1 MSKKYDIYMKDGTA
15 RIYPRGEIAECGDL
29 PDGKPLRVMEE
40 ADDWY
45 DWCVENSDGCMD
57 YDVVRVFRLR
67 LSIDAAF
74 ARDLEKKA
82 QEVMDRYIREGKALG
97 WGELEI
103 DRSGMTYTYR
113 ASANWKEDP
122 IRYTFDQPLKWTNGD
137 RIDTGNVDHCWTRDH
152 LVRLHGMADA
162 AYELGL
168 TITFDSYLKIH
179 VMGAFAEWQQKY
191 EY

>member
-15 RIYPRGEIAECGDL
+15 SIYPRGEIAECGDL
-29 PDGKPLRVMEE
+29 PDGKPLKVMDEGG
-40 ADDWY
+40 DWY
-45 DWCVENSDGCMD
+45 DWCMEDCGGRMD
-57 YDVVRVFRLR
+57 DDAVRVCRLR

-82 QEVMDRYIREGKALG
+82 QELMDRYIRDGKGDG

-103 DRSGMTYTYR
+103 DHSGMNYTYR
-113 ASANWKEDP
+113 NSANWKDEP
-122 IRYTFDQPLKWTNGD
+122 IRYTFDQPLKWTND
-137 RIDTGNVDHCWTRDH
+137 CRIDTGNVDHMWTRDL

-168 TITFDSYLKIH
+168 TITFDSEFKIH
-179 VMGAFAEWQQKY
+179 VMGAFAEWQPKY
-191 EY
+191 EC